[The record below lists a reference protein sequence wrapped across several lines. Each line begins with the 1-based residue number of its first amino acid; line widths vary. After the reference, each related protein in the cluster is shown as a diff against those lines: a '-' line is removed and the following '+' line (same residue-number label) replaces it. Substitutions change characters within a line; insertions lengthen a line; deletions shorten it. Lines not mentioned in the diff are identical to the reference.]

1 VDVADVSVIVRTIGR
16 PVLLKAAL
24 ESLARCN
31 PAPAE
36 VLVVDQ
42 SDELSS
48 RPVIDEVG
56 LSTARTVQ
64 LRTRHRGLAMNEG
77 FRQASHQIVLS
88 VDDDCTVR
96 SDWIA
101 VASRA
106 MLERPDGIISGRVLP
121 AGDNPEAVP
130 STIVVKEP
138 RDYTG
143 QRQLGVLYSNNMAC
157 PRDAVL
163 ALGGFDETFGPYA
176 TDVDFCYRWLSSGR
190 PLRHVP
196 DFVVWHHD
204 WRSPEELNEL
214 YVGYAHGRG
223 MFFAKHLRA
232 GDPRM
237 LRYLAVDGYRGLRSL
252 YGGLIGGVPR
262 YLDEDRGI
270 LIGMPRGVW
279 AGLRKFG
286 RAGRLEDDPVADDR
300 DG

>member
-16 PVLLKAAL
+16 PVLLQAAL
-24 ESLARCN
+24 ESLARCD

-36 VLVVDQ
+36 VLVIDQ

-56 LSTARTVQ
+56 LSTARTIQ
-64 LRTRHRGLAMNEG
+64 LPRPHRGLAMNEG
-77 FRQASHQIVLS
+77 FRHASHQFVLS

-176 TDVDFCYRWLSSGR
+176 TDVDFGYRWMRAGLS
-190 PLRHVP
+190 LRHVP
-196 DFVVWHHD
+196 ELVVWHHD
-204 WRSPEELNEL
+204 WRSPDELNRL
-214 YVGYAHGRG
+214 YLGYARGRG
-223 MFFAKHLRA
+223 MFYAKHLRA
-232 GDPRM
+232 GDRRM
-237 LRYLAVDGYRGLRSL
+237 LRYLAGDYYRGLRSL
-252 YGGLIGGVPR
+252 YAGLMGRVPR

-270 LIGMPRGVW
+270 LAGVPRGVW
-279 AGLRKFG
+279 AGWRKFG
-286 RAGRLEDDPVADDR
+286 RAGRSHGNDAPLS
-300 DG
+300 